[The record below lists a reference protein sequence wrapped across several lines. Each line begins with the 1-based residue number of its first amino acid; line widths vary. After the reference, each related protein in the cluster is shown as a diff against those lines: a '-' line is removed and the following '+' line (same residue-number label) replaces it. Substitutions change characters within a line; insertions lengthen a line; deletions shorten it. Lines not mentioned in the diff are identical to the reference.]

1 MASWQMRAV
10 ALYVRATRKKRYA
23 TREAGLAFLHSA
35 KGPSDPPAKALGDS
49 RVSTHRVRGRDV
61 HVVRGPGHTA
71 SAAGAVVY
79 LHGGA
84 YTNEVVDQ
92 QWAFVAAL
100 AARTGV
106 EVHVPIYGLA
116 PHHTAS
122 EAVDLVAEVVHGL
135 VAQGRSVVLLG
146 DSAGGGLALVD
157 AGRGLASPRPTRELR
172 MPDGAATVGSRC
184 CRRSRRR
191 ASPVRLRLGGLHA
204 AAPWRGWC
212 RRMIS
217 VCSAVSSTRVD
228 GGPRC
233 RWLEGPRVAA
243 GVLLH
248 LERAGGHAAG
258 VGRLAR
264 GEGDTGVLEERDRLG
279 GGGHV
284 RALGD
289 ELHAVGDER
298 AWRRSRELVLGGA
311 GQRDV
316 AGHVPDG
323 PADDVRG
330 PARAS
335 A

>member
-146 DSAGGGLALVD
+146 DSAGGGLALVAAQQATPAVRQRVAGLLLIAPWIDLTMANPAVD
-157 AGRGLASPRPTRELR
+157 AVEPTDPWLTRAGLHPIARSWAGDLALDDPVVSPLFGDLTGLPPVEVWVGTRDITAPDCRELERR
-172 MPDGAATVGSRC
+172 MPDGAAFALHVEDGAIHDYPLLPTPEG
-184 CRRSRRR
+184 R
-191 ASPVRLRLGGLHA
+191 AA
-204 AAPWRGWC
+204 
-212 RRMIS
+212 
-217 VCSAVSSTRVD
+217 
-228 GGPRC
+228 
-233 RWLEGPRVAA
+233 
-243 GVLLH
+243 
-248 LERAGGHAAG
+248 
-258 VGRLAR
+258 
-264 GEGDTGVLEERDRLG
+264 
-279 GGGHV
+279 
-284 RALGD
+284 
-289 ELHAVGDER
+289 
-298 AWRRSRELVLGGA
+298 SREIGERVTALLT
-311 GQRDV
+311 
-316 AGHVPDG
+316 
-323 PADDVRG
+323 
-330 PARAS
+330 AS
-335 A
+335 G

>member
-1 MASWQMRAV
+1 MRWRSTFAPP
-10 ALYVRATRKKRYA
+10 AEAYA

-106 EVHVPIYGLA
+106 RVHVPIYGLA

-146 DSAGGGLALVD
+146 DSAGGGRP
-157 AGRGLASPRPTRELR
+157 GRRP
-172 MPDGAATVGSRC
+172 
-184 CRRSRRR
+184 SRRR
-191 ASPVRLRLGGLHA
+191 PPCAS
-204 AAPWRGWC
+204 GW
-212 RRMIS
+212 
-217 VCSAVSSTRVD
+217 
-228 GGPRC
+228 
-233 RWLEGPRVAA
+233 
-243 GVLLH
+243 
-248 LERAGGHAAG
+248 
-258 VGRLAR
+258 
-264 GEGDTGVLEERDRLG
+264 
-279 GGGHV
+279 
-284 RALGD
+284 
-289 ELHAVGDER
+289 
-298 AWRRSRELVLGGA
+298 
-311 GQRDV
+311 
-316 AGHVPDG
+316 
-323 PADDVRG
+323 PACC
-330 PARAS
+330 
-335 A
+335 

>member
-146 DSAGGGLALVD
+146 DSAGGGLALVAAQQAAPAVRQRVAGLLLIAPWIDLTMANPAVD
-157 AGRGLASPRPTRELR
+157 AVEPTDPWLTRACLHPIARSWAGDLALDDPVVSPLFGDLTGLPPVEVWVGTRDITAPDCRELERR
-172 MPDGAATVGSRC
+172 MPDGAAFALHVEDGAIHDYPLLPTPEG
-184 CRRSRRR
+184 R
-191 ASPVRLRLGGLHA
+191 AA
-204 AAPWRGWC
+204 
-212 RRMIS
+212 
-217 VCSAVSSTRVD
+217 
-228 GGPRC
+228 
-233 RWLEGPRVAA
+233 
-243 GVLLH
+243 
-248 LERAGGHAAG
+248 
-258 VGRLAR
+258 
-264 GEGDTGVLEERDRLG
+264 
-279 GGGHV
+279 
-284 RALGD
+284 
-289 ELHAVGDER
+289 
-298 AWRRSRELVLGGA
+298 SREIGERVTALLT
-311 GQRDV
+311 
-316 AGHVPDG
+316 
-323 PADDVRG
+323 
-330 PARAS
+330 AS
-335 A
+335 G

>member
-146 DSAGGGLALVD
+146 DSAGGGLALVAAQQAAPAVRQRVAGLLLIATWIDLTMANPAVD
-157 AGRGLASPRPTRELR
+157 AVEPTDPWLTRAGLHPIARSWAGDLALDDPVVSPLFGDLTGLPPVEVWVGTRDITAPDCRELERR
-172 MPDGAATVGSRC
+172 MPDGAAFALHVEDGAIHDYPLLPTPEG
-184 CRRSRRR
+184 R
-191 ASPVRLRLGGLHA
+191 AA
-204 AAPWRGWC
+204 
-212 RRMIS
+212 
-217 VCSAVSSTRVD
+217 
-228 GGPRC
+228 
-233 RWLEGPRVAA
+233 
-243 GVLLH
+243 
-248 LERAGGHAAG
+248 
-258 VGRLAR
+258 
-264 GEGDTGVLEERDRLG
+264 
-279 GGGHV
+279 
-284 RALGD
+284 
-289 ELHAVGDER
+289 
-298 AWRRSRELVLGGA
+298 SREIGERVTALLT
-311 GQRDV
+311 
-316 AGHVPDG
+316 
-323 PADDVRG
+323 
-330 PARAS
+330 AS
-335 A
+335 G

>member
-1 MASWQMRAV
+1 MRAV

-146 DSAGGGLALVD
+146 DSAGGGLALVAAQQAAPAVRQRVAGLLLIAPWIDLTMANPAVD
-157 AGRGLASPRPTRELR
+157 AVEPTDPWLTRAGLHPIARSWAGDLALDDPVVSPLFGDLTGLPPVEVWVGTRDITAPDCRELERR
-172 MPDGAATVGSRC
+172 MPDGAAFALHVEDGAIHDYPLLPTPEG
-184 CRRSRRR
+184 R
-191 ASPVRLRLGGLHA
+191 AA
-204 AAPWRGWC
+204 
-212 RRMIS
+212 
-217 VCSAVSSTRVD
+217 
-228 GGPRC
+228 
-233 RWLEGPRVAA
+233 
-243 GVLLH
+243 
-248 LERAGGHAAG
+248 
-258 VGRLAR
+258 
-264 GEGDTGVLEERDRLG
+264 
-279 GGGHV
+279 
-284 RALGD
+284 
-289 ELHAVGDER
+289 
-298 AWRRSRELVLGGA
+298 SREIGERVTALLT
-311 GQRDV
+311 
-316 AGHVPDG
+316 
-323 PADDVRG
+323 
-330 PARAS
+330 AS
-335 A
+335 G

>member
-146 DSAGGGLALVD
+146 DSAGGGLALVAAQQAAPAVRQRLAGLLLIAPWIDLTMANPAVD
-157 AGRGLASPRPTRELR
+157 AVEPTDPWLTRAGLHPIARSWAGDLALDDPVVSPLFGDLTGLPPVEVWVGTRDITAPDCRELERR
-172 MPDGAATVGSRC
+172 MPDGAAFALHVEDGAIHDYPLLPTPEG
-184 CRRSRRR
+184 R
-191 ASPVRLRLGGLHA
+191 AA
-204 AAPWRGWC
+204 
-212 RRMIS
+212 
-217 VCSAVSSTRVD
+217 
-228 GGPRC
+228 
-233 RWLEGPRVAA
+233 
-243 GVLLH
+243 
-248 LERAGGHAAG
+248 
-258 VGRLAR
+258 
-264 GEGDTGVLEERDRLG
+264 
-279 GGGHV
+279 
-284 RALGD
+284 
-289 ELHAVGDER
+289 
-298 AWRRSRELVLGGA
+298 SREIGERVTALLT
-311 GQRDV
+311 
-316 AGHVPDG
+316 
-323 PADDVRG
+323 
-330 PARAS
+330 AS
-335 A
+335 G

>member
-106 EVHVPIYGLA
+106 EVHVPIYGLT

-146 DSAGGGLALVD
+146 DSAGGGLALVAAQQAAPAVRQRVAGLLLIAPWIDLTMANPAVD
-157 AGRGLASPRPTRELR
+157 AVEPTDPWLTRAGLHPIARSWAGDLALDDPVVSPLFGDLTGLPPVEVWVGTRDITAPDCRELERR
-172 MPDGAATVGSRC
+172 MPDGAAFALHVEDGAIHDYPLLPTPEG
-184 CRRSRRR
+184 R
-191 ASPVRLRLGGLHA
+191 AA
-204 AAPWRGWC
+204 
-212 RRMIS
+212 
-217 VCSAVSSTRVD
+217 
-228 GGPRC
+228 
-233 RWLEGPRVAA
+233 
-243 GVLLH
+243 
-248 LERAGGHAAG
+248 
-258 VGRLAR
+258 
-264 GEGDTGVLEERDRLG
+264 
-279 GGGHV
+279 
-284 RALGD
+284 
-289 ELHAVGDER
+289 
-298 AWRRSRELVLGGA
+298 SREIGERVTALLT
-311 GQRDV
+311 
-316 AGHVPDG
+316 
-323 PADDVRG
+323 
-330 PARAS
+330 AS
-335 A
+335 G

>member
-146 DSAGGGLALVD
+146 DSAGGGLALVAAQQAAPAVRQRVAGLLLIAPWIDLTMANPAVD
-157 AGRGLASPRPTRELR
+157 AVEPTDPWLTRAGLHPIARSWAGDLALDDPVVSPLFGDLTGLPPVAVWVGTRDITAPDCRELERR
-172 MPDGAATVGSRC
+172 MPDGAAFALHVEDGAIHDYPLLPTPEG
-184 CRRSRRR
+184 R
-191 ASPVRLRLGGLHA
+191 AA
-204 AAPWRGWC
+204 
-212 RRMIS
+212 
-217 VCSAVSSTRVD
+217 
-228 GGPRC
+228 
-233 RWLEGPRVAA
+233 
-243 GVLLH
+243 
-248 LERAGGHAAG
+248 
-258 VGRLAR
+258 
-264 GEGDTGVLEERDRLG
+264 
-279 GGGHV
+279 
-284 RALGD
+284 
-289 ELHAVGDER
+289 
-298 AWRRSRELVLGGA
+298 SREIGERVTALLT
-311 GQRDV
+311 
-316 AGHVPDG
+316 
-323 PADDVRG
+323 
-330 PARAS
+330 AS
-335 A
+335 G

>member
-122 EAVDLVAEVVHGL
+122 EAVALVHGL

-146 DSAGGGLALVD
+146 DSAGGGLALVAAQQAAPAVRQRVAGLLLIAPWIDLTMANPAVD
-157 AGRGLASPRPTRELR
+157 AVEPTDPWLTRAGLHPIARSWAGDLALDDPVVSPLFGDLTGLPPVEVWVGTRDITAPDCRELERR
-172 MPDGAATVGSRC
+172 MPDGAAFALHVEDGAIHDYPLLPTPEG
-184 CRRSRRR
+184 R
-191 ASPVRLRLGGLHA
+191 AA
-204 AAPWRGWC
+204 
-212 RRMIS
+212 
-217 VCSAVSSTRVD
+217 
-228 GGPRC
+228 
-233 RWLEGPRVAA
+233 
-243 GVLLH
+243 
-248 LERAGGHAAG
+248 
-258 VGRLAR
+258 
-264 GEGDTGVLEERDRLG
+264 
-279 GGGHV
+279 
-284 RALGD
+284 
-289 ELHAVGDER
+289 
-298 AWRRSRELVLGGA
+298 SREIGERVTALLT
-311 GQRDV
+311 
-316 AGHVPDG
+316 
-323 PADDVRG
+323 
-330 PARAS
+330 AS
-335 A
+335 G

>member
-1 MASWQMRAV
+1 MASWQMRAG

-146 DSAGGGLALVD
+146 DSAGGGLALVAAQQAAPAVRQRVAGLLLIAPWIDLTMANPAVD
-157 AGRGLASPRPTRELR
+157 AVEPTDPWLTRAGLHPIARSWAGDLALDDPVVSPLFGDLTGLPPVEVRVGTRDITAPDCRELERR
-172 MPDGAATVGSRC
+172 MPDGAAFAPRRGRCDPRLPAAADSGGSR
-184 CRRSRRR
+184 RESRDRR
-191 ASPVRLRLGGLHA
+191 ARHRAAHGIRLTLGGSL
-204 AAPWRGWC
+204 R
-212 RRMIS
+212 
-217 VCSAVSSTRVD
+217 
-228 GGPRC
+228 
-233 RWLEGPRVAA
+233 
-243 GVLLH
+243 
-248 LERAGGHAAG
+248 
-258 VGRLAR
+258 
-264 GEGDTGVLEERDRLG
+264 
-279 GGGHV
+279 
-284 RALGD
+284 
-289 ELHAVGDER
+289 
-298 AWRRSRELVLGGA
+298 
-311 GQRDV
+311 
-316 AGHVPDG
+316 
-323 PADDVRG
+323 
-330 PARAS
+330 
-335 A
+335 

>member
-146 DSAGGGLALVD
+146 DSAGGGLALVAAQQAAPAVRQRVAGLLLIAPWIDLTMANPAVD
-157 AGRGLASPRPTRELR
+157 AVEPTDPWLTRAGLHPIARSWAGDLALDDPVVSPLFGDLTGLPPVEVWVGTRDITAPDCRELERR
-172 MPDGAATVGSRC
+172 MPDGAAFALHVEDGAIHDYPLLPTPEG
-184 CRRSRRR
+184 R
-191 ASPVRLRLGGLHA
+191 AA
-204 AAPWRGWC
+204 
-212 RRMIS
+212 
-217 VCSAVSSTRVD
+217 
-228 GGPRC
+228 
-233 RWLEGPRVAA
+233 
-243 GVLLH
+243 
-248 LERAGGHAAG
+248 
-258 VGRLAR
+258 
-264 GEGDTGVLEERDRLG
+264 
-279 GGGHV
+279 
-284 RALGD
+284 
-289 ELHAVGDER
+289 
-298 AWRRSRELVLGGA
+298 SREIGERVTALLA
-311 GQRDV
+311 
-316 AGHVPDG
+316 
-323 PADDVRG
+323 
-330 PARAS
+330 AS
-335 A
+335 G

>member
-146 DSAGGGLALVD
+146 DSAGGGLALVAAQQAAPAVRQRVAGLLLIAPWIDLTMANPAVD
-157 AGRGLASPRPTRELR
+157 AVEPTDPWLTRAGLHPIARSCAGDLALDDPVVSPLFGDLTGLPPVEGWVGTRDITAPDCRELERR
-172 MPDGAATVGSRC
+172 MPDGAAFALHVEDGAIHDYPLLPTPEG
-184 CRRSRRR
+184 R
-191 ASPVRLRLGGLHA
+191 AA
-204 AAPWRGWC
+204 
-212 RRMIS
+212 
-217 VCSAVSSTRVD
+217 
-228 GGPRC
+228 
-233 RWLEGPRVAA
+233 
-243 GVLLH
+243 
-248 LERAGGHAAG
+248 
-258 VGRLAR
+258 
-264 GEGDTGVLEERDRLG
+264 
-279 GGGHV
+279 
-284 RALGD
+284 
-289 ELHAVGDER
+289 
-298 AWRRSRELVLGGA
+298 SREIGERVTALLT
-311 GQRDV
+311 
-316 AGHVPDG
+316 
-323 PADDVRG
+323 
-330 PARAS
+330 AS
-335 A
+335 G

>member
-146 DSAGGGLALVD
+146 DSAGGGLALVAAQQAAPAVRQRVAGLLLIAPWIDLTMANPAVD
-157 AGRGLASPRPTRELR
+157 AVEPTDPWLTRAGLHPIARSWAGDLALDDPVVSPLFGDLTGLPPVEVWVGTRDITAPDCRELERR
-172 MPDGAATVGSRC
+172 MPDGAAFALHVEDGAIHDYPLLPTPEG
-184 CRRSRRR
+184 R
-191 ASPVRLRLGGLHA
+191 AAIREIGE
-204 AAPWRGWC
+204 
-212 RRMIS
+212 
-217 VCSAVSSTRVD
+217 RVT
-228 GGPRC
+228 
-233 RWLEGPRVAA
+233 A
-243 GVLLH
+243 LL
-248 LERAGGHAAG
+248 
-258 VGRLAR
+258 
-264 GEGDTGVLEERDRLG
+264 T
-279 GGGHV
+279 
-284 RALGD
+284 
-289 ELHAVGDER
+289 
-298 AWRRSRELVLGGA
+298 
-311 GQRDV
+311 
-316 AGHVPDG
+316 
-323 PADDVRG
+323 
-330 PARAS
+330 AS
-335 A
+335 G

>member
-135 VAQGRSVVLLG
+135 VAQGHSVVLLG
-146 DSAGGGLALVD
+146 DSAGGGLALVAAQQAAPAVRQRVAGLLLIAPWIDLTMANPAVD
-157 AGRGLASPRPTRELR
+157 AVEPTDPWLTRAGLHPIARSWAGDLALDDPVVSPLFGDLTGLPPVEVWVGTRDITAPDCRELERR
-172 MPDGAATVGSRC
+172 MPDGAAFALHVEDGAIHDYPLLPTPEG
-184 CRRSRRR
+184 R
-191 ASPVRLRLGGLHA
+191 AA
-204 AAPWRGWC
+204 
-212 RRMIS
+212 
-217 VCSAVSSTRVD
+217 
-228 GGPRC
+228 
-233 RWLEGPRVAA
+233 
-243 GVLLH
+243 
-248 LERAGGHAAG
+248 
-258 VGRLAR
+258 
-264 GEGDTGVLEERDRLG
+264 
-279 GGGHV
+279 
-284 RALGD
+284 
-289 ELHAVGDER
+289 
-298 AWRRSRELVLGGA
+298 SREIGERVTALLT
-311 GQRDV
+311 
-316 AGHVPDG
+316 
-323 PADDVRG
+323 
-330 PARAS
+330 AS
-335 A
+335 G

>member
-146 DSAGGGLALVD
+146 DSAGGGLALVAAQQAAPAVRQRVAGLLLIAPWIDLTMANPAVD
-157 AGRGLASPRPTRELR
+157 AIEPTDPWLTRAGLHPIARSWAGDLALDDPVVSPLFGDLTGLPPVEVWVGTRDITAPDCRELERR
-172 MPDGAATVGSRC
+172 MPDGAAFALHVEDGAIHDYPLLPTPEG
-184 CRRSRRR
+184 R
-191 ASPVRLRLGGLHA
+191 AA
-204 AAPWRGWC
+204 
-212 RRMIS
+212 
-217 VCSAVSSTRVD
+217 
-228 GGPRC
+228 
-233 RWLEGPRVAA
+233 
-243 GVLLH
+243 
-248 LERAGGHAAG
+248 
-258 VGRLAR
+258 
-264 GEGDTGVLEERDRLG
+264 
-279 GGGHV
+279 
-284 RALGD
+284 
-289 ELHAVGDER
+289 
-298 AWRRSRELVLGGA
+298 SREIGERVTALLT
-311 GQRDV
+311 
-316 AGHVPDG
+316 
-323 PADDVRG
+323 
-330 PARAS
+330 AS
-335 A
+335 G